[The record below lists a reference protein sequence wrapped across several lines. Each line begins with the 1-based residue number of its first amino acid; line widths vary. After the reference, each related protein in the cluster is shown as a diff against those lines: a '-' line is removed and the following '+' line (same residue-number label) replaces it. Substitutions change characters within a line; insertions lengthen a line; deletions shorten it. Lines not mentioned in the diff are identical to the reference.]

1 MPKNINQKIKE
12 LTLLLLWLTSWK
24 EEARDIEI
32 RRSWKGY
39 NFDALDKL
47 SEEGLIG
54 GSHRS
59 KSAYLTDEGIKE
71 ARKLEKKYL
80 DKN

>member
-1 MPKNINQKIKE
+1 MPKNIDSRIKE

-24 EEARDIEI
+24 EKAGSIEM

-39 NFDALDKL
+39 DFDALNELTK
-47 SEEGLIG
+47 EALIVD
-54 GSHRS
+54 SNRS

-71 ARKLEKKYL
+71 AEKLEKKYL
-80 DKN
+80 FKN